1 MSATE
6 TLAQF
11 IVDTEYDRLPGSVV
25 EAAKITILD
34 GVANL
39 PAYITPR
46 ERSRA
51 LRQVVEAA
59 TAQEVQVIT
68 QLFEEAD
75 YSVHPISLHHYSG
88 MYQASRLGD
97 SGNQE

>member
-46 ERSRA
+46 ER
-51 LRQVVEAA
+51 QPCF
-59 TAQEVQVIT
+59 EVGGRCS
-68 QLFEEAD
+68 
-75 YSVHPISLHHYSG
+75 YCPGGPPNHPTV
-88 MYQASRLGD
+88 
-97 SGNQE
+97 